1 MRTMY
6 GKGSLSGNESTLQAE
21 KNFRTIKKKK
31 ICNRAVNQ
39 KSIWKEHDSKKYNGD
54 NIFFYYCNA

>member
-1 MRTMY
+1 MRNMY

-21 KNFRTIKKKK
+21 KIFEQLKKEDLQSSGKS
-31 ICNRAVNQ
+31 

-54 NIFFYYCNA
+54 NIFYYCNA

>member
-1 MRTMY
+1 MRNPCGICM
-6 GKGSLSGNESTLQAE
+6 E
-21 KNFRTIKKKK
+21 KDRCQGMNL
-31 ICNRAVNQ
+31 CNRAVNQ